1 MADKNIFEKLFLEAE
16 KTNLQVLLDNAL
28 NEKDPD
34 KKKVLHAIYTYALDK
49 KRTNYLKIKSLLFEK
64 KGNLCCQS

>member
-1 MADKNIFEKLFLEAE
+1 MADKNIFENLFLEAE
-16 KTNLQVLLDNAL
+16 KTNLQVLMDNAL

-34 KKKVLHAIYTYALDK
+34 KKKCYMQFIRMRLIK
-49 KRTNYLKIKSLLFEK
+49 NRTHYLKTQGLLFEK